1 MHEVTDF
8 RDLSEIHN
16 DGWGVALLSNPTELP
31 FAAGEVR
38 KSETGTK
45 LYKSTLAARHDP
57 IFRDFA
63 DDPARGGHN
72 GDISDDRG
80 INIVL
85 NRAYPINQGAFLST
99 GGRSDS
105 AIFFSV
111 ILEYI
116 AFGFALDEA
125 VAQAVRQLRQA
136 YPKSSYNC
144 MIQSQDQLVAL
155 CAAGREKTSPRIV
168 EIYDEYG
175 KGEKAHDYRVMR
187 YRDVQDRDGKPSGVV
202 VASSGFEQN
211 ESDGW
216 KVLENDQ
223 MIVASNRT
231 GEYHVRSI

>member
-1 MHEVTDF
+1 MCRLLGYATSGFNLSLNDVLGMHEVTDF

-38 KSETGTK
+38 KPETGTK
-45 LYKSTLAARHDP
+45 LYKSTL
-57 IFRDFA
+57 
-63 DDPARGGHN
+63 
-72 GDISDDRG
+72 
-80 INIVL
+80 
-85 NRAYPINQGAFLST
+85 
-99 GGRSDS
+99 
-105 AIFFSV
+105 
-111 ILEYI
+111 
-116 AFGFALDEA
+116 A